1 MNRKEFLR
9 SLGRASILGGMG
21 VLIAVFYKQDKI
33 TSYSDCSDNLFCRS
47 CNNLKKCTLPEAL
60 SERRKDDK
68 G

>member
-21 VLIAVFYKQDKI
+21 VLVAVFYKQDKI
-33 TSYSDCSDNLFCRS
+33 TSYSDCSDNLMCRS
-47 CNNLKKCTLPEAL
+47 CKNLKKCTLPEAKR
-60 SERRKDDK
+60 EIRKDEK